1 MPTTLA
7 EFTAAMDKF
16 VAAGTTPLCMAGAE
30 YPAGQLAY
38 QLALTKAD
46 RSFVDDYQ
54 LYKNPVDFQA
64 DPLKYG
70 ADTFDAWV
78 KAGYISQDSASLK
91 AEDMGTGFIGGKCPM
106 IVSGSWWFGRF
117 ADEIKGFDW
126 GTFLFPGSQL
136 SLGSSGNIWV
146 VPEASKNKDLAYD
159 FIDITMRPEIQ
170 ELIGNSGGIPVAAD
184 PSKITDPKNQEL
196 IANFNKINDGR
207 RPGVLPGLARA
218 RLLRRAGVRIPV
230 ADQPVEDARRG
241 AGPDRGPVPR
251 GRCDHPGRLTR
262 FIGPTKWSGPAARH
276 EPPARPSPDE
286 RERHMSDIAEVGG
299 RVAAHDGP
307 VGAPTTP
314 GTTMTTQQSP
324 PRTNKSVGFSSR
336 PYWLYLIPGGLLFVA
351 VILGP
356 LIYNVYLSLTKWSG
370 VGQPKF
376 IGLDNY
382 IKLMGDSVF
391 WESFKNSV
399 AMIIAMVVIPTV
411 IGLLLASVLFDYLGK
426 RFGNSSAS
434 VLRAVFY
441 LPQVLPVVVAGIVW
455 GWILRPD
462 GAFNAF
468 LDLIGLQGFTR
479 DWLGDPNTALP
490 MVMLVMVWV
499 QIGYPVV
506 IFMSAL
512 QRVDPEIYEAAEI
525 DGAGYWARFRA
536 ITVPQIR
543 PETFVV
549 ALTCTIAALKVF
561 GPIYALTRG
570 GPENATNVPSYFA
583 YFTFFKK
590 LNVGYGAAIATVL
603 TLIIVVVAVAIMR
616 WQARSEQKEAA

>member
-1 MPTTLA
+1 MSHITQ
-7 EFTAAMDKF
+7 
-16 VAAGTTPLCMAGAE
+16 AGET
-30 YPAGQLAY
+30 
-38 QLALTKAD
+38 
-46 RSFVDDYQ
+46 
-54 LYKNPVDFQA
+54 
-64 DPLKYG
+64 
-70 ADTFDAWV
+70 ADTSPRPAV
-78 KAGYISQDSASLK
+78 SARQPITEKPRTATDSAARKTNRS
-91 AEDMGTGFIGGKCPM
+91 TGFSKR
-106 IVSGSWWFGRF
+106 SY
-117 ADEIKGFDW
+117 
-126 GTFLFPGSQL
+126 
-136 SLGSSGNIWV
+136 WV
-146 VPEASKNKDLAYD
+146 
-159 FIDITMRPEIQ
+159 
-170 ELIGNSGGIPVAAD
+170 
-184 PSKITDPKNQEL
+184 
-196 IANFNKINDGR
+196 
-207 RPGVLPGLARA
+207 
-218 RLLRRAGVRIPV
+218 
-230 ADQPVEDARRG
+230 
-241 AGPDRGPVPR
+241 
-251 GRCDHPGRLTR
+251 
-262 FIGPTKWSGPAARH
+262 
-276 EPPARPSPDE
+276 
-286 RERHMSDIAEVGG
+286 
-299 RVAAHDGP
+299 
-307 VGAPTTP
+307 
-314 GTTMTTQQSP
+314 
-324 PRTNKSVGFSSR
+324 
-336 PYWLYLIPGGLLFVA
+336 YLIPGGLLFVA

-382 IKLMGDSVF
+382 VKLMGDSVF

-399 AMIIAMVVIPTV
+399 AMIIAMVVIPTL

-426 RFGNSSAS
+426 RFGSSSVS

-468 LDLIGLQGFTR
+468 LDSIGLQGFTR

-603 TLIIVVVAVAIMR
+603 TVIIVVVAVAIMR
-616 WQARSEQKEAA
+616 WQARSEKKETA

>member
-1 MPTTLA
+1 MSHITQ
-7 EFTAAMDKF
+7 
-16 VAAGTTPLCMAGAE
+16 AGET
-30 YPAGQLAY
+30 
-38 QLALTKAD
+38 
-46 RSFVDDYQ
+46 
-54 LYKNPVDFQA
+54 
-64 DPLKYG
+64 
-70 ADTFDAWV
+70 ADTSPRPAV
-78 KAGYISQDSASLK
+78 SARQPITEKPGKATDSAARMTNRS
-91 AEDMGTGFIGGKCPM
+91 TGFSKR
-106 IVSGSWWFGRF
+106 SY
-117 ADEIKGFDW
+117 
-126 GTFLFPGSQL
+126 
-136 SLGSSGNIWV
+136 WV
-146 VPEASKNKDLAYD
+146 
-159 FIDITMRPEIQ
+159 
-170 ELIGNSGGIPVAAD
+170 
-184 PSKITDPKNQEL
+184 
-196 IANFNKINDGR
+196 
-207 RPGVLPGLARA
+207 
-218 RLLRRAGVRIPV
+218 
-230 ADQPVEDARRG
+230 
-241 AGPDRGPVPR
+241 
-251 GRCDHPGRLTR
+251 
-262 FIGPTKWSGPAARH
+262 
-276 EPPARPSPDE
+276 
-286 RERHMSDIAEVGG
+286 
-299 RVAAHDGP
+299 
-307 VGAPTTP
+307 
-314 GTTMTTQQSP
+314 
-324 PRTNKSVGFSSR
+324 
-336 PYWLYLIPGGLLFVA
+336 YLIPGGLLFVA

-370 VGQPKF
+370 VGTPKF
-376 IGLDNY
+376 IGIDNY
-382 IKLMGDSVF
+382 VKLMGDSVF

-399 AMIIAMVVIPTV
+399 AMIIAMVVIPTL

-426 RFGNSSAS
+426 RFGSSSVS

-468 LDLIGLQGFTR
+468 LDSIGLQGFTR

-603 TLIIVVVAVAIMR
+603 TLIIVVVAVGIMR
-616 WQARSEQKEAA
+616 WQARSERKDG

>member
-1 MPTTLA
+1 MSHITQA
-7 EFTAAMDKF
+7 E
-16 VAAGTTPLCMAGAE
+16 E
-30 YPAGQLAY
+30 
-38 QLALTKAD
+38 KAD
-46 RSFVDDYQ
+46 
-54 LYKNPVDFQA
+54 
-64 DPLKYG
+64 
-70 ADTFDAWV
+70 
-78 KAGYISQDSASLK
+78 AS
-91 AEDMGTGFIGGKCPM
+91 
-106 IVSGSWWFGRF
+106 
-117 ADEIKGFDW
+117 
-126 GTFLFPGSQL
+126 
-136 SLGSSGNIWV
+136 
-146 VPEASKNKDLAYD
+146 
-159 FIDITMRPEIQ
+159 
-170 ELIGNSGGIPVAAD
+170 
-184 PSKITDPKNQEL
+184 
-196 IANFNKINDGR
+196 
-207 RPGVLPGLARA
+207 
-218 RLLRRAGVRIPV
+218 
-230 ADQPVEDARRG
+230 
-241 AGPDRGPVPR
+241 
-251 GRCDHPGRLTR
+251 
-262 FIGPTKWSGPAARH
+262 
-276 EPPARPSPDE
+276 
-286 RERHMSDIAEVGG
+286 RE
-299 RVAAHDGP
+299 
-307 VGAPTTP
+307 
-314 GTTMTTQQSP
+314 
-324 PRTNKSVGFSSR
+324 PRTSVGSPIAQKSSTAGESTSR
-336 PYWLYLIPGGLLFVA
+336 RSRSTGVSRRSYWIYLVPGGLLFVA
-351 VILGP
+351 VILAP

-376 IGLDNY
+376 IGLENY
-382 IKLMGDSVF
+382 ARLMGDSVF

-426 RFGNSSAS
+426 RFGSASVS

-468 LDLIGLQGFTR
+468 LESIGLQGFTR

-536 ITVPQIR
+536 ITIPQIK

-603 TLIIVVVAVAIMR
+603 TLIIVLVAVAIMR
-616 WQARSEQKEAA
+616 WQANSEKKEAA

>member
-1 MPTTLA
+1 
-7 EFTAAMDKF
+7 
-16 VAAGTTPLCMAGAE
+16 
-30 YPAGQLAY
+30 
-38 QLALTKAD
+38 
-46 RSFVDDYQ
+46 
-54 LYKNPVDFQA
+54 
-64 DPLKYG
+64 
-70 ADTFDAWV
+70 
-78 KAGYISQDSASLK
+78 
-91 AEDMGTGFIGGKCPM
+91 
-106 IVSGSWWFGRF
+106 
-117 ADEIKGFDW
+117 
-126 GTFLFPGSQL
+126 
-136 SLGSSGNIWV
+136 
-146 VPEASKNKDLAYD
+146 
-159 FIDITMRPEIQ
+159 
-170 ELIGNSGGIPVAAD
+170 
-184 PSKITDPKNQEL
+184 
-196 IANFNKINDGR
+196 
-207 RPGVLPGLARA
+207 
-218 RLLRRAGVRIPV
+218 
-230 ADQPVEDARRG
+230 
-241 AGPDRGPVPR
+241 
-251 GRCDHPGRLTR
+251 
-262 FIGPTKWSGPAARH
+262 
-276 EPPARPSPDE
+276 
-286 RERHMSDIAEVGG
+286 
-299 RVAAHDGP
+299 
-307 VGAPTTP
+307 
-314 GTTMTTQQSP
+314 
-324 PRTNKSVGFSSR
+324 
-336 PYWLYLIPGGLLFVA
+336 
-351 VILGP
+351 
-356 LIYNVYLSLTKWSG
+356 
-370 VGQPKF
+370 
-376 IGLDNY
+376 
-382 IKLMGDSVF
+382 MGDSVF

-603 TLIIVVVAVAIMR
+603 TVIIVVVAVAIMR
-616 WQARSEQKEAA
+616 WQARSERKEAA

>member
-1 MPTTLA
+1 
-7 EFTAAMDKF
+7 
-16 VAAGTTPLCMAGAE
+16 
-30 YPAGQLAY
+30 
-38 QLALTKAD
+38 
-46 RSFVDDYQ
+46 
-54 LYKNPVDFQA
+54 
-64 DPLKYG
+64 
-70 ADTFDAWV
+70 
-78 KAGYISQDSASLK
+78 
-91 AEDMGTGFIGGKCPM
+91 
-106 IVSGSWWFGRF
+106 
-117 ADEIKGFDW
+117 
-126 GTFLFPGSQL
+126 
-136 SLGSSGNIWV
+136 
-146 VPEASKNKDLAYD
+146 
-159 FIDITMRPEIQ
+159 
-170 ELIGNSGGIPVAAD
+170 
-184 PSKITDPKNQEL
+184 
-196 IANFNKINDGR
+196 
-207 RPGVLPGLARA
+207 
-218 RLLRRAGVRIPV
+218 
-230 ADQPVEDARRG
+230 
-241 AGPDRGPVPR
+241 
-251 GRCDHPGRLTR
+251 
-262 FIGPTKWSGPAARH
+262 
-276 EPPARPSPDE
+276 
-286 RERHMSDIAEVGG
+286 MSDIAQVADAGVTDRSGAKATVPGG
-299 RVAAHDGP
+299 H
-307 VGAPTTP
+307 GAPAAER
-314 GTTMTTQQSP
+314 G
-324 PRTNKSVGFSSR
+324 RTNKSVGFSSR
-336 PYWLYLIPGGLLFVA
+336 PYWLYLIPGGLLFVV

-356 LIYNVYLSLTKWSG
+356 LVYNVYLSLTKWSG

-376 IGLDNY
+376 IGFDNY
-382 IKLMGDSVF
+382 LKLLSDSVF

-399 AMIIAMVVIPTV
+399 AMIIAMVVIPTL

-426 RFGNSSAS
+426 RFGGSSVS

-468 LDLIGLQGFTR
+468 LDAIGLQGFTR

-536 ITVPQIR
+536 ITIPQIK

-603 TLIIVVVAVAIMR
+603 TLIIVLVAVAIMR
-616 WQARSEQKEAA
+616 WQANSEKKEAA

>member
-1 MPTTLA
+1 
-7 EFTAAMDKF
+7 
-16 VAAGTTPLCMAGAE
+16 
-30 YPAGQLAY
+30 
-38 QLALTKAD
+38 
-46 RSFVDDYQ
+46 
-54 LYKNPVDFQA
+54 
-64 DPLKYG
+64 
-70 ADTFDAWV
+70 
-78 KAGYISQDSASLK
+78 
-91 AEDMGTGFIGGKCPM
+91 
-106 IVSGSWWFGRF
+106 
-117 ADEIKGFDW
+117 
-126 GTFLFPGSQL
+126 
-136 SLGSSGNIWV
+136 
-146 VPEASKNKDLAYD
+146 
-159 FIDITMRPEIQ
+159 
-170 ELIGNSGGIPVAAD
+170 
-184 PSKITDPKNQEL
+184 
-196 IANFNKINDGR
+196 
-207 RPGVLPGLARA
+207 
-218 RLLRRAGVRIPV
+218 
-230 ADQPVEDARRG
+230 
-241 AGPDRGPVPR
+241 
-251 GRCDHPGRLTR
+251 
-262 FIGPTKWSGPAARH
+262 
-276 EPPARPSPDE
+276 
-286 RERHMSDIAEVGG
+286 MSDIAQIAEAGVT
-299 RVAAHDGP
+299 AHTGAKDAVPGDHGTPDGE
-307 VGAPTTP
+307 
-314 GTTMTTQQSP
+314 
-324 PRTNKSVGFSSR
+324 RRHTNKSVGFSSR
-336 PYWLYLIPGGLLFVA
+336 PYWLYLIPGGLLFVV

-356 LIYNVYLSLTKWSG
+356 LVYNVYLSLTKWSG

-376 IGLDNY
+376 IGFDNY
-382 IKLMGDSVF
+382 VKLLSDSVF

-399 AMIIAMVVIPTV
+399 AMIIAMVVIPTL

-426 RFGNSSAS
+426 RFGGSSVS

-468 LDLIGLQGFTR
+468 LDAIGLQGFTR

-536 ITVPQIR
+536 ITIPQIK

-603 TLIIVVVAVAIMR
+603 TLIIVLVAIAIMR
-616 WQARSEQKEAA
+616 WQANSEKKEAA

>member
-1 MPTTLA
+1 
-7 EFTAAMDKF
+7 
-16 VAAGTTPLCMAGAE
+16 
-30 YPAGQLAY
+30 
-38 QLALTKAD
+38 
-46 RSFVDDYQ
+46 
-54 LYKNPVDFQA
+54 
-64 DPLKYG
+64 
-70 ADTFDAWV
+70 
-78 KAGYISQDSASLK
+78 
-91 AEDMGTGFIGGKCPM
+91 
-106 IVSGSWWFGRF
+106 
-117 ADEIKGFDW
+117 
-126 GTFLFPGSQL
+126 
-136 SLGSSGNIWV
+136 
-146 VPEASKNKDLAYD
+146 
-159 FIDITMRPEIQ
+159 
-170 ELIGNSGGIPVAAD
+170 
-184 PSKITDPKNQEL
+184 
-196 IANFNKINDGR
+196 
-207 RPGVLPGLARA
+207 
-218 RLLRRAGVRIPV
+218 
-230 ADQPVEDARRG
+230 
-241 AGPDRGPVPR
+241 
-251 GRCDHPGRLTR
+251 
-262 FIGPTKWSGPAARH
+262 
-276 EPPARPSPDE
+276 
-286 RERHMSDIAEVGG
+286 MSDIAQVADTGVTARTGAKAAVPGG
-299 RVAAHDGP
+299 H
-307 VGAPTTP
+307 GAPAAER
-314 GTTMTTQQSP
+314 G
-324 PRTNKSVGFSSR
+324 RTNKSVGFSSR
-336 PYWLYLIPGGLLFVA
+336 PYWLYLIPGGLLFVV

-356 LIYNVYLSLTKWSG
+356 LVYNVYLSLTKWSG

-376 IGLDNY
+376 IGFDNY
-382 IKLMGDSVF
+382 LKLLSDSVF

-399 AMIIAMVVIPTV
+399 AMIIAMVVIPTL

-426 RFGNSSAS
+426 RFGGSSVS

-468 LDLIGLQGFTR
+468 LDAIGLQGFTR

-536 ITVPQIR
+536 ITIPQIK

-603 TLIIVVVAVAIMR
+603 TLIIVLVAVAIMR
-616 WQARSEQKEAA
+616 WQANSEKKEAA

>member
-1 MPTTLA
+1 
-7 EFTAAMDKF
+7 
-16 VAAGTTPLCMAGAE
+16 
-30 YPAGQLAY
+30 
-38 QLALTKAD
+38 
-46 RSFVDDYQ
+46 
-54 LYKNPVDFQA
+54 
-64 DPLKYG
+64 
-70 ADTFDAWV
+70 
-78 KAGYISQDSASLK
+78 
-91 AEDMGTGFIGGKCPM
+91 
-106 IVSGSWWFGRF
+106 
-117 ADEIKGFDW
+117 
-126 GTFLFPGSQL
+126 
-136 SLGSSGNIWV
+136 
-146 VPEASKNKDLAYD
+146 
-159 FIDITMRPEIQ
+159 
-170 ELIGNSGGIPVAAD
+170 
-184 PSKITDPKNQEL
+184 
-196 IANFNKINDGR
+196 
-207 RPGVLPGLARA
+207 
-218 RLLRRAGVRIPV
+218 
-230 ADQPVEDARRG
+230 
-241 AGPDRGPVPR
+241 
-251 GRCDHPGRLTR
+251 
-262 FIGPTKWSGPAARH
+262 
-276 EPPARPSPDE
+276 
-286 RERHMSDIAEVGG
+286 MSDIVEVGG
-299 RVAAHDGP
+299 RVSVNDGP
-307 VGAPTTP
+307 VGAQTAKTRI
-314 GTTMTTQQSP
+314 TAARP
-324 PRTNKSVGFSSR
+324 PNTNKSVGFSSK
-336 PYWLYLIPGGLLFVA
+336 PYWVYLIPGGLLFV
-351 VILGP
+351 VIILGP

-370 VGQPKF
+370 VGQPRF

-382 IKLMGDSVF
+382 VKLMGDSVF

-399 AMIIAMVVIPTV
+399 AMVIAMVVIPTV

-426 RFGNSSAS
+426 RFGGSSAS

-468 LDLIGLQGFTR
+468 LDMIGLQGFTR

-536 ITVPQIR
+536 ITIPQIR

-616 WQARSEQKEAA
+616 WQASSERKEAA

>member
-1 MPTTLA
+1 
-7 EFTAAMDKF
+7 
-16 VAAGTTPLCMAGAE
+16 
-30 YPAGQLAY
+30 
-38 QLALTKAD
+38 
-46 RSFVDDYQ
+46 
-54 LYKNPVDFQA
+54 
-64 DPLKYG
+64 
-70 ADTFDAWV
+70 
-78 KAGYISQDSASLK
+78 
-91 AEDMGTGFIGGKCPM
+91 
-106 IVSGSWWFGRF
+106 
-117 ADEIKGFDW
+117 
-126 GTFLFPGSQL
+126 
-136 SLGSSGNIWV
+136 
-146 VPEASKNKDLAYD
+146 
-159 FIDITMRPEIQ
+159 
-170 ELIGNSGGIPVAAD
+170 
-184 PSKITDPKNQEL
+184 
-196 IANFNKINDGR
+196 
-207 RPGVLPGLARA
+207 
-218 RLLRRAGVRIPV
+218 
-230 ADQPVEDARRG
+230 
-241 AGPDRGPVPR
+241 
-251 GRCDHPGRLTR
+251 
-262 FIGPTKWSGPAARH
+262 
-276 EPPARPSPDE
+276 
-286 RERHMSDIAEVGG
+286 MSDIAQVGQPVATTGSATTVADSG
-299 RVAAHDGP
+299 RP
-307 VGAPTTP
+307 V
-314 GTTMTTQQSP
+314 P
-324 PRTNKSVGFSSR
+324 PAISGGDTATGSSRTNKSVGFSTRS
-336 PYWLYLIPGGLLFVA
+336 YWLYLIPGGLLFA
-351 VILGP
+351 AIILGP

-370 VGQPKF
+370 VGQPRF

-382 IKLMGDSVF
+382 VKLLGDSVF

-399 AMIIAMVVIPTV
+399 AMIIAMVVIPTL

-426 RFGNSSAS
+426 RFGSSSVS

-468 LDLIGLQGFTR
+468 LDAIGLQGFTR

-536 ITVPQIR
+536 ITIPQIK

-603 TLIIVVVAVAIMR
+603 TLIIVLVAVAIMR
-616 WQARSEQKEAA
+616 WQASSERKEAS

>member
-1 MPTTLA
+1 
-7 EFTAAMDKF
+7 
-16 VAAGTTPLCMAGAE
+16 
-30 YPAGQLAY
+30 
-38 QLALTKAD
+38 
-46 RSFVDDYQ
+46 
-54 LYKNPVDFQA
+54 
-64 DPLKYG
+64 
-70 ADTFDAWV
+70 
-78 KAGYISQDSASLK
+78 
-91 AEDMGTGFIGGKCPM
+91 
-106 IVSGSWWFGRF
+106 
-117 ADEIKGFDW
+117 
-126 GTFLFPGSQL
+126 
-136 SLGSSGNIWV
+136 
-146 VPEASKNKDLAYD
+146 
-159 FIDITMRPEIQ
+159 
-170 ELIGNSGGIPVAAD
+170 
-184 PSKITDPKNQEL
+184 
-196 IANFNKINDGR
+196 
-207 RPGVLPGLARA
+207 
-218 RLLRRAGVRIPV
+218 
-230 ADQPVEDARRG
+230 
-241 AGPDRGPVPR
+241 
-251 GRCDHPGRLTR
+251 
-262 FIGPTKWSGPAARH
+262 
-276 EPPARPSPDE
+276 
-286 RERHMSDIAEVGG
+286 MSDIAEVSG

-314 GTTMTTQQSP
+314 GTTMTTQQPP

-336 PYWLYLIPGGLLFVA
+336 PYWLYLIPGGLLFIA

-603 TLIIVVVAVAIMR
+603 TVIIVVVAVAIMR
-616 WQARSEQKEAA
+616 WQARSERKEAA